1 MGSEETLFYRKSCEQ
16 TSEWKSSEL
25 SAEVEKKQG
34 ALGLHE
40 TYFALTWTRGIEAE
54 KMWQVW

>member
-25 SAEVEKKQG
+25 SAEVEKIQG

-54 KMWQVW
+54 KVW